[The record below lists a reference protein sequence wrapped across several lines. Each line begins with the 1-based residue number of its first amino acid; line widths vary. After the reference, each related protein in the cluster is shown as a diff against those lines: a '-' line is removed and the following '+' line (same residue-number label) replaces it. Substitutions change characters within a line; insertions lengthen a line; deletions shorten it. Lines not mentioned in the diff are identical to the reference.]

1 MSWACL
7 GLSWVCL
14 GSVWGL
20 SWPVW
25 ACLGSVLARLGPS
38 AVLELGGDTKRILKE
53 FSEISGAVLALIV
66 PESL

>member
-1 MSWACL
+1 MSRL
-7 GLSWVCL
+7 GPSLGVLEASWRRL
-14 GSVWGL
+14 GAVWGR
-20 SWPVW
+20 
-25 ACLGSVLARLGPS
+25 LGTVLARLGPS